1 MSRGRLGR
9 MRAVVMRVR
18 EARVEVGGATVGT
31 IGAGLLVLLGV
42 AHDDTTDDAQGLA
55 RRVHGL
61 RIFRDDDGAMNRS
74 LTDAGGAILVVSQFT
89 LLGDA
94 RKGRRPSFVAA
105 ATGEQARGLYEAFV
119 AGLRGLGTTVETG
132 RFGAMMDVIST
143 NDGPV
148 TILLDSGRLF

>member
-1 MSRGRLGR
+1 
-9 MRAVVMRVR
+9 MRVS
-18 EARVEVGGATVGT
+18 EARAEVDSETVGA

-42 AHDDTTDDAQGLA
+42 AHDDTAEDAGMLA

-105 ATGEQARGLYEAFV
+105 ATGEQAIALYERFV
-119 AGLRGLGTTVETG
+119 TGLRGLGATVETG
-132 RFGAMMDVIST
+132 RFGATMDVISS

-148 TILLDSGRLF
+148 TILLDSRRLF